1 MKRALWLLCAVA
13 TGLCAYAGAQVPMRA
28 MTVAWTPSAN
38 VSFSVRDFLDTTVSQ
53 KLQNGLPQTVITR
66 IYAYPERGKDPIALS
81 VLSCRVVYDLW
92 ENTYRIERQTET
104 QDKTWTVKSLD
115 GVGRLCLEVDRL
127 PLGDAKAYARVA
139 GQRVY
144 FAAMVELNPLS
155 QDTVA
160 RIRRWLA
167 RPSGSQLDGNAF
179 FGSFVSIF
187 VSRKLGSAEKTLNVR
202 SDFFTAPP

>member
-1 MKRALWLLCAVA
+1 VRRTLAVLLMVTAGVCAQA
-13 TGLCAYAGAQVPMRA
+13 AAQVSMRA
-28 MTVAWTPSAN
+28 MNVSWTPLPA
-38 VSFSVRDFLDTTVSQ
+38 VSFSVRDFLDTSVSQ

-66 IYAYPERGKDPIALS
+66 LYAYSERGKDPLAVS

-104 QDKTWTVKSLD
+104 QDKTWTVKNLD
-115 GVGRLCLEVDRL
+115 AVGRLCLEIERW
-127 PLGDAKAYARVA
+127 PLGDSKVFARVA

-167 RPSGSQLDGNAF
+167 RPSGQLDGNAF

-187 VSRKLGSAEKTLNVR
+187 VSRKLGAAEKTLNVR
-202 SDFFTAPP
+202 SDYFTAPP